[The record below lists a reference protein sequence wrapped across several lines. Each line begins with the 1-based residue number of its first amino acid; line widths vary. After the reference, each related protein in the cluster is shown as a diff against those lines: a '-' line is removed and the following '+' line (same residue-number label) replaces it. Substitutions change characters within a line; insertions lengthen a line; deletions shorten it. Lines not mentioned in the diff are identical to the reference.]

1 MPILSEQDEFEYLQN
16 LPIGETV
23 GEPSFFETF
32 GSAFDFVMDE
42 ELSISSILNRQGYE
56 DRRKKVSV
64 LAGEGLDLS
73 PYTDITGQID
83 YGRISA
89 ETGLV
94 KSNLELYT
102 ERNEILKKRREANAD
117 VQERGSGLAQF
128 LGSMAG
134 YMLDPVNVA
143 TMPIGVGTAYKG
155 MSILSRALMTGRNTA
170 GIAIASE
177 SLIQPLVYQHKHDI
191 ESPYEFKDAL
201 IAIGTTAVGAG
212 LIGSGMGG
220 IAGYMTRL
228 AEKSRAFVGF
238 TPISEALEDINLRTA
253 EIVATPNPS
262 KALTLELNNLV
273 GRKARIIEQDIR
285 QRKWS
290 KDQDMPKSAEQESID
305 ILALMGSQL
314 AEQKA
319 SMAPRVEDLLLKE
332 YDNWV
337 KNFESV
343 EELNDWRTKAQN
355 TLRAEINQ
363 VSQNNETW
371 VRRIANEGGLNKARW
386 AEEGFDI
393 ADMNA
398 LGKGTRPMFRKNGGM
413 APQDVSER
421 FREQGMDMDDN
432 MALNFIDDIVR
443 NPLKVVDETQ
453 DQYLKELDAKF
464 WELDDI
470 ANDYDALRALHRNT
484 VESNVEKDL
493 NILAMMDERR
503 VAMDQP
509 TRTYEDY
516 ATFENPAPARQTT
529 SDLQRHLLDKDGLS
543 EAFDRDM
550 VAYNQL
556 EFKKIVEI
564 GEDGKPYFK
573 DADSEMKILEDNLEG
588 IESVR
593 VCAIG

>member
-1 MPILSEQDEFEYLQN
+1 MPILSRQDERDFYQNITASQLQEEPTF
-16 LPIGETV
+16 LETM
-23 GEPSFFETF
+23 

-42 ELSISSILNRQGYE
+42 ELSISSLLNRQGYD
-56 DRRKKVSV
+56 DRNEHILKMSN
-64 LAGEGLDLS
+64 EGFDLT
-73 PYTDITGQID
+73 PYTDVTGEID
-83 YGRISA
+83 YDRIS
-89 ETGLV
+89 EDTGSV
-94 KSNLELYT
+94 KSNLELYN
-102 ERNEILKKRREANAD
+102 ERNEILRTRREENQN

-128 LGSMAG
+128 LGSMGG
-134 YMLDPVNVA
+134 YMLDPINIA
-143 TMPIGVGTAYKG
+143 TLPVGVGTAYKG
-155 MSILSRALMTGRNTA
+155 MSVLSRALMTGRNTA

-201 IAIGTTAVGAG
+201 MAIGTTAIGAG
-212 LIGSGMGG
+212 LIGSGLGG

-228 AEKSRAFVGF
+228 AEKSRAFVSF
-238 TPISEALEDINLRTA
+238 TPISTALEDINLRTA
-253 EIVATPNPS
+253 EILATPNPS
-262 KALTLELNNLV
+262 KALTAELNDLV
-273 GRKARIIEQDIR
+273 GRKARIIEQDMR

-290 KDQDMPKSAEQESID
+290 KDQDMPKSAEEESVD
-305 ILALMGSQL
+305 ILNLIGSQL

-319 SMAPRVEDLLLKE
+319 SMAPRVEDLVLEE
-332 YDNWV
+332 YDKWV

-343 EELNDWRTKAQN
+343 EELNTWRAKAQKK
-355 TLRAEINQ
+355 LRAEINQ
-363 VSQNNETW
+363 VSKNNETW

-386 AEEGFDI
+386 AEEGVDI

-398 LGKGTRPMFRKNGGM
+398 LGKGTKPMFRKNGGM

-421 FREQGMDMDDN
+421 FREQGIDMDDN
-432 MALNFIDDIVR
+432 MALDFINDIVR

-453 DQYLKELDAKF
+453 DQYLKELDEKF

-470 ANDYDALRALHRNT
+470 ADDYDALRAVHRNA
-484 VESNVEKDL
+484 VESNVEKDS

-503 VAMDQP
+503 IAMDQP
-509 TRTYEDY
+509 TRTYDDY
-516 ATFENPAPARQTT
+516 ATFKNPAPAKQTT
-529 SDLQRHLLDKDGLS
+529 SDLQRHLLDEDGLS

-556 EFKKIVEI
+556 EVKNIVEI
-564 GEDGKPYFK
+564 GEDGKLYLK

>member
-343 EELNDWRTKAQN
+343 EELNDWRTKAQK

-371 VRRIANEGGLNKARW
+371 VRRIASEGGLNKARW
-386 AEEGFDI
+386 AEEGFDV

-398 LGKGTRPMFRKNGGM
+398 LGKGTKPMFRKNGGM

>member
-16 LPIGETV
+16 LPIGKTV

-32 GSAFDFVMDE
+32 GSAFDFVIDE
-42 ELSISSILNRQGYE
+42 ELSISSVLNRQGYE

-83 YGRISA
+83 YGRISD

-134 YMLDPVNVA
+134 YMLDPINVA

-212 LIGSGMGG
+212 LLGSGMGG

-238 TPISEALEDINLRTA
+238 TPISTALEDINLRTA

-273 GRKARIIEQDIR
+273 GRKARIIEQDIQ

-290 KDQDMPKSAEQESID
+290 KDQDTPKSAEQESID

-343 EELNDWRTKAQN
+343 EELNDWRTKAQK

-363 VSQNNETW
+363 VSKNNETW
-371 VRRIANEGGLNKARW
+371 VRRIASEGGLNKARW

-398 LGKGTRPMFRKNGGM
+398 LGKGTKPMFRKSGGM

-453 DQYLKELDAKF
+453 DQYLKELDTKF

-529 SDLQRHLLDKDGLS
+529 SDLQRHLLDEDGLS